1 MKRRI
6 VSLFLVLMLL
16 SSLAI
21 TTYATEIALIEDGNC
36 VYDEA
41 NLLTASEEDEI
52 AEVLEDVSA
61 AYETQL
67 VIVTVP
73 ELDSSI
79 DYFAEGLY
87 DTMGFGYGDSYDGVL
102 LIVCMDPAECSI
114 LCNGSAANIITPDT
128 RDQILDAVAS
138 YLSDGDY
145 ADAFL
150 TFAEECEYYLDGSSA
165 NSAASPYPDNGTR
178 ERSEFTFGSTLLFSM
193 VVGIVAGL
201 IVVAILA
208 GQLKSVKK
216 QNQARDYVKAGS
228 MRLTERSDI
237 FLYRNVSRTRR
248 QTQQN
253 NRSGH
258 GGMHSGGSSVHR
270 SSGGRSHGGGHGRF

>member
-21 TTYATEIALIEDGNC
+21 TTYATEIALIEDGNS

-41 NLLTASEEDEI
+41 NLLTSSEEDEI

-102 LIVCMDPAECSI
+102 LIVCMDPGECSI

-145 ADAFL
+145 AEAFL

-165 NSAASPYPDNGTR
+165 NSAASTYPDNGNR

-237 FLYRNVSRTRR
+237 FLYRNVSRVKRDSGSSSSGS
-248 QTQQN
+248 
-253 NRSGH
+253 RSG
-258 GGMHSGGSSVHR
+258 SGSRSR
-270 SSGGRSHGGGHGRF
+270 SSSRHVGSRKF